1 VGKKITL
8 FAFCVLCITFA
19 LIGCG
24 GGGGG
29 GDTGNPVGPVAVN
42 GPVANLSGTVKF
54 SGKPLANVTVDLY
67 KPEKAILAG
76 ASGMASMRGSI
87 LAQTKLAE
95 GSYSTKTDSDGRYS
109 FTAIPVGEYTLIA
122 GKGETYQFAQ
132 TGVMLGS
139 VTEQDAQLTPTG
151 KVSGR
156 LLLTGGQPVRG
167 VWVYLAGT
175 SYVSISDAG
184 GNFTINHVP
193 SGQNFTLDIHSTD
206 GGTLQTPVNTI
217 NIGPAE
223 NKSLGDMTLVVP
235 VVPVQQVSAVNGQ
248 VNVADSSVPT
258 SALNALMVIVVS
270 SGDNL
275 PLIAYTGSSGN
286 FSLNVKTAGSYN
298 VSVVGGEFAVA
309 PTVQTVAVS
318 ALGTTV
324 SVPQPFVLSKP
335 TVVLPPTTQFYT
347 YGGTISKRSKAFNES
362 DNAGVPL
369 TLTSTD
375 AAANVFSA
383 VTSPTGSF
391 TFSVPAGTYNLA
403 VGGGYAFESTFANP
417 VSISASTVLN
427 NVIWVVPTQV
437 FTANFIVSGSLAK
450 VAKVNGE
457 TDESNVMVTLTPTTG
472 DAVTFA
478 GATTPTGSFAI
489 RVPAGTYNLAITGAY
504 KFETPF
510 TNPVNVTAAVN
521 VGTAIKVI
529 PANPAPANYVV
540 SGTALKTDFA
550 PGDSGQGG
558 VTVSLTATTGPAS
571 TYTGLTDASGN
582 YSITVPAGT
591 YNLSVVSSIYRPES
605 ALAQVVVTN
614 ADVPVPSFNLQPI
627 QAPVVVYTVDGSIN
641 KTDFIEGETDDGG
654 VIITLTNTDA
664 SAKLYSTVT
673 TAGGAFSFKVEP
685 GIYTLAI
692 NSGYKFATTFSNPVD
707 ASAGNVNISPVIDV
721 MPLATKMFTLSG
733 SINKTIKKAGESN
746 NGDLTVTLKSDSAT
760 FLPQT
765 AVTEVNGSFAFKVP
779 AGNYAIE
786 VGNGYVF
793 VSPPSGFPYSV
804 TNVDVLISPAIAVRP
819 AGVVLASIAGSVTL
833 PSPNNH
839 YRVRIEKTDGTYTD
853 NETTEGAFYFNN
865 LTPGSYRIVV
875 LPDANGYY
883 VETASPIVITEG
895 QHLDG
900 ISLAPTQVAPSIT
913 GITPTESVLTISG
926 SNFESLPVSIT
937 STKILVD
944 GNLRARPAAFT
955 PTDVQEQAM
964 IVSVTP
970 GQHNVII
977 EKQWTRP
984 GTTETF
990 VLKSAP
996 YSFDKL
1002 MGSPSNVA
1010 ATDITDTSAR
1020 ISWTNANFTSK
1031 SIVDVYSGGS
1041 LITSDVLDGTS
1052 FQVTG
1057 LLASTSYIAHVYNRY
1072 GDIESA
1078 PTTVNFNTKGAG
1090 FRNPTSLLLADTS
1103 ALVASISNGL
1113 EIFGFELMN
1122 DKIFVA
1128 YRETQTGLNYAYIN
1142 SYDASG
1148 NQLATFTISAYNM
1161 SSLERLDMCVGN
1173 NSIYITYPDLTLYQ
1187 RVQKLNEG
1195 LVPSGAA
1202 VNLADIGVDNVDK
1215 VKMEYHGNS
1224 LFLSVS
1230 DIGTT
1235 RNCYVYE
1242 VNQTLTGPA
1251 NQVYATTN
1259 NLIAPSAGYWL
1270 MTTADANTGA
1280 LYIAVAS
1287 GTTSAIDNLTIIKKN
1302 LSNPTAAGAVITE
1315 IYTSTM
1321 INEFLMKG
1329 SDLIIN
1335 DASAGFYRI
1344 TLNTGYARLINT
1356 NLDPNNTSRNY
1367 SSFGVDMKGR
1377 FWSFSLSDFKELVN
1391 ISDDGF
1397 VVNAIKIQ
1405 DAPITD
1411 GTFVRPGEFSKLQTI
1426 GSPGKFG
1433 VLYIDRS
1440 FQLAV
1445 FGYESSF

>member
-1 VGKKITL
+1 VGKKIAL
-8 FAFCVLCITFA
+8 FAFSVLCITFA

-29 GDTGNPVGPVAVN
+29 GDTGNPVGPVVS
-42 GPVANLSGTVKF
+42 GPVANLSGTVKLS
-54 SGKPLANVTVDLY
+54 SGEPLANAAVEICRSERALQ
-67 KPEKAILAG
+67 AG
-76 ASGMASMRGSI
+76 LNGLVSLRGSI
-87 LAQTKLAE
+87 LAQTTLSE
-95 GSYSTKTDSDGRYS
+95 GRYRTTS
-109 FTAIPVGEYTLIA
+109 DASGTYRFTDIPVGEYTLTANA
-122 GKGETYQFAQ
+122 GGTSQFAQ
-132 TGVMLGS
+132 TVLLGS
-139 VTEQDAQLTPTG
+139 VTSVDAQLTPTG
-151 KVSGR
+151 KASGK
-156 LLLTGGQPVRG
+156 LLLTSGEPARG
-167 VWVYLAGT
+167 AIVHLEKT
-175 SYVSISDAG
+175 SYVAISDLNGDFA
-184 GNFTINHVP
+184 FSQIP
-193 SGQNFTLDIHSTD
+193 SGQNFVLGVISHQ
-206 GGTLQTPVNTI
+206 GTLQNSVTVSVA
-217 NIGPAE
+217 PAE
-223 NKSLGDMTLVVP
+223 NKLLGNLTLT
-235 VVPVQQVSAVNGQ
+235 VPVQQVSTINGS
-248 VNVADSSVPT
+248 VSAADGLVPA
-258 SALNALMVIVVS
+258 SALNGKMVIVVPAGS
-270 SGDNL
+270 DQTPSMTF
-275 PLIAYTGSSGN
+275 TGASGN
-286 FSLNVKTAGSYN
+286 FSLNVKNIGNYN

-309 PTVQTVAVS
+309 PGVQTVAVS

-324 SVPQPFVLSKP
+324 TAQPFVLSKP

-347 YGGTISKRSKAFNES
+347 YGGTINKRSKAFNEP

-391 TFSVPAGTYNLA
+391 TFSVPAGSYNLA
-403 VGGGYAFESTFANP
+403 VGGGYAFETTFANP
-417 VSISASTVLN
+417 LSISAPTVLN

-437 FTANFIVSGSLAK
+437 FTANFIVSGSLTK
-450 VAKVNGE
+450 VTRVNGE
-457 TDESNVMVTLTPTTG
+457 TDESNVIVTLTPTTG

-489 RVPAGTYNLAITGAY
+489 RVPAGTYNLAVTGDY
-504 KFETPF
+504 KFETAF
-510 TNPVNVTAAVN
+510 TNPVNVSAAVT
-521 VGTAIKVI
+521 VGTGIRVI
-529 PANPAPANYVV
+529 PAVPAPASYVV
-540 SGTALKTDFA
+540 SGTALKTVFA
-550 PGDSGQGG
+550 AGDTGQGG
-558 VTVSLTATTGPAS
+558 FTISLISTAGPAT
-571 TYTGLTDASGN
+571 TYTGLVDAAGN

-591 YNLSVVSSIYRPES
+591 YNMSVVSSIYRPES
-605 ALAQVVVTN
+605 ALAQVVVTS
-614 ADVPVPSFNLQPI
+614 ADVSVPSFNLQPI